1 MQNEYQMPTQT
12 FKFEV
17 TFTYEVQA
25 YNVLQ
30 AYKLIDH
37 LNVTSAVLSSTTFPI
52 GRKSIKDIQKT
63 IKYTGLRDFNERP
76 DYHSNLWGSCSVEAK
91 LIDNSDNWH
100 KPHTRI
106 KYLGVA

>member
-1 MQNEYQMPTQT
+1 MDPFTLIAAANFAFKGIKDLCSMYQEG
-12 FKFEV
+12 K
-17 TFTYEVQA
+17 
-25 YNVLQ
+25 
-30 AYKLIDH
+30 
-37 LNVTSAVLSSTTFPI
+37 AV
-52 GRKSIKDIQKT
+52 IKDIQKT